1 MKLTSRMILIMKQ
14 AMMIVTGIM
23 MKLGDVMTSGCGGRD
38 GWHKRWRWHSLTTRP
53 TSHTLW
59 SKQQPT
65 TQQRLPAH
73 PASWH
78 PHTVPS
84 TDLQSP
90 AQIYKTCA
98 QIYKALPRS
107 TKVRHTSMKVVHR
120 STQVPDT
127 HTLPY
132 PQICT
137 SLAQIS
143 DLHKSCTDLQRCC
156 TDPHKSCRDLHDS
169 CTDPCKSCR
178 DLHKFCTDP
187 CKSCRELHKSCT
199 DLHKSWI

>member
-1 MKLTSRMILIMKQ
+1 MKLTSRMMIPKMKT
-14 AMMIVTGIM
+14 AMMVTAWIM
-23 MKLGDVMTSGCGGRD
+23 MKLGDVMTSSCGGGD
-38 GWHKRWRWHSLTTRP
+38 GWHKRWRWHSLTTWP

-73 PASWH
+73 PASKH
-78 PHTVPS
+78 PHTVLS

-90 AQIYKTCA
+90 AQIYKMLCTDLQSPA
-98 QIYKALPRS
+98 QIYESQAHIYESRAQIY
-107 TKVRHTSMKVVHR
+107 TS
-120 STQVPDT
+120 PDT

-132 PQICT
+132 PQIYT

-156 TDPHKSCRDLHDS
+156 TDPHKSCRDLHNS

-178 DLHKFCTDP
+178 DLHKP
-187 CKSCRELHKSCT
+187 CT
-199 DLHKSWI
+199 DLHKSCI